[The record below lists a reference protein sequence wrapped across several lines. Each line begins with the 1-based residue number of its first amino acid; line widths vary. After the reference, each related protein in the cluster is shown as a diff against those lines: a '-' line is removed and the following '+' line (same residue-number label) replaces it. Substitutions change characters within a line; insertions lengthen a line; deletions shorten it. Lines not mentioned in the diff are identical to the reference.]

1 MAEKLIKIAKGL
13 YIITDGNVK
22 IVEGEISEK
31 KLSKIYETKE
41 KIEDIKETIEQHE
54 NSLVNISKQQ
64 KKDRKALL
72 AMRLMPLLGYL
83 LLLLLILPTNSL
95 FTCIGLILPFTIL
108 QIAEE
113 WFIRRVFL
121 KKMNIDSETER
132 IIIKNID
139 DLKQKQKLLE
149 EEQKQN
155 VEKME
160 YKETKYNGE
169 TIIKPINHSTDE
181 YSLKISPL
189 TKRLTK

>member
-31 KLSKIYETKE
+31 SLSKIYETNE
-41 KIEDIKETIEQHE
+41 KIEYIKQIIVEKEFVLNQI
-54 NSLVNISKQQ
+54 NKQQ
-64 KKDRKALL
+64 KIDKKVLFV
-72 AMRLMPLLGYL
+72 MRLMPLFGYF
-83 LLLLLILPTNSL
+83 LILLMALPINSL
-95 FTCIGLILPFTIL
+95 FTCIGLLLPFAVL
-108 QIAEE
+108 QVAEE
-113 WFIRRVFL
+113 WFIRRVFF
-121 KKMNIDSETER
+121 KKLNIDSQKENE
-132 IIIKNID
+132 IKRNID
-139 DLKQKQKLLE
+139 ALKQMQKLLE
-149 EEQKQN
+149 EEKKQN
-155 VEKME
+155 IEKME

>member
-1 MAEKLIKIAKGL
+1 MAEKLIKITKGL

-31 KLSKIYETKE
+31 NLSKIYETNE
-41 KIEDIKETIEQHE
+41 NIDYIKEIIEQHE
-54 NSLVNISKQQ
+54 NSLVNISKRQ
-64 KKDRKALL
+64 KKDKKALL

-83 LLLLLILPTNSL
+83 LLLLLVLPTNSL

-121 KKMNIDSETER
+121 KKMNIDSETEQ
-132 IIIKNID
+132 IIIKNIA

-155 VEKME
+155 IEKME
-160 YKETKYNGE
+160 CKETKYIGE

-181 YSLKISPL
+181 YCLKISPL

>member
-31 KLSKIYETKE
+31 KLSKIYETNE

>member
-1 MAEKLIKIAKGL
+1 MAEKLIKITKGL

-31 KLSKIYETKE
+31 NLSKIYETNE
-41 KIEDIKETIEQHE
+41 NIDYIKETIEQHE

-64 KKDRKALL
+64 KKDKKALL

-83 LLLLLILPTNSL
+83 LLLLLVLPTNSL

-108 QIAEE
+108 QISEE

-121 KKMNIDSETER
+121 KKMNIDSETEQ

-169 TIIKPINHSTDE
+169 TIIKPINHTTDE
-181 YSLKISPL
+181 YSLKITPL